1 MNRSLPR
8 FLFVLLFAC
17 ISYFNQFPHA
27 SFAAAQVKAQ
37 AAATAA
43 TEEEQEYIESKL
55 FPKKGK
61 YLDWIEA
68 NKLNNQGL
76 RFARAGHY
84 KDAVL
89 MFQKAIQ
96 RYSHDYTYFEN
107 LGAALHKSG
116 NLERAETTTEMA
128 TQLSPRRWGPW
139 YNLGIILTKEHEYSR
154 ALKALKR
161 AQSLHAPASK
171 RVGMSKLITA
181 LEKKVSRAN
190 VSPVETA
197 GDTSTVSTE
206 SEKPDDDK
214 SAQNTPPSADSTSG
228 INPSPAQN
236 SDANPYT
243 TIPAVSPVPQAPAT
257 TDKGN

>member
-1 MNRSLPR
+1 MNRNLPH
-8 FLFVLLFAC
+8 FLFVLFFAC
-17 ISYFNQFPHA
+17 VSYINPLLPA
-27 SFAAAQVKAQ
+27 CFAAAPAP
-37 AAATAA
+37 AAAAA
-43 TEEEQEYIESKL
+43 AAPPAEEQEYIESKL

-76 RFARAGHY
+76 RFARAGRY
-84 KDAVL
+84 KEAVL

-96 RYSHDYTYFEN
+96 RYSHDYTYYEN

-139 YNLGIILTKEHEYSR
+139 YNLGIILTKEHEYAR
-154 ALKALKR
+154 ALKALKK

-171 RVGMSKLITA
+171 RAGMSKLITA
-181 LEKKVSRAN
+181 LEKKVGRAE
-190 VSPVETA
+190 VLPVETA
-197 GDTSTVSTE
+197 AETSTVSTE
-206 SEKPDDDK
+206 GEKPDEK
-214 SAQNTPPSADSTSG
+214 QSAQAAPPGADSNSG

>member
-17 ISYFNQFPHA
+17 ISYFNPFRPA
-27 SFAAAQVKAQ
+27 GFAAAQVKAQ
-37 AAATAA
+37 AAAAA
-43 TEEEQEYIESKL
+43 AAEEQEYIESKL

-76 RFARAGHY
+76 RFARTGHY
-84 KDAVL
+84 KDAVP

-96 RYSHDYTYFEN
+96 RYSHDYTYYEN

-171 RVGMSKLITA
+171 RAGMSKLITA
-181 LEKKVSRAN
+181 LEKKVNRAE

-197 GDTSTVSTE
+197 AEPSTVSSE
-206 SEKPDDDK
+206 SEKPEEDK
-214 SAQNTPPSADSTSG
+214 SAQSTPPSADSTSG

-236 SDANPYT
+236 SNANPYT